1 MGIFDIFHKREYI
14 YNPNNIERFVDAQD
28 KDYEIALSEVRSGRK
43 RSHWIWYIFPQ
54 LKGLGRSAYAQHYGI
69 SGKDEAEAYLSHKK
83 LGGRLREITQALL
96 NVDGKSAQEIFGGLD
111 AMKVRSSMTLF
122 DAVSPNNIFM
132 LVLDKFYDGLRCP
145 LTMKML
151 YPNSSR
157 GGIIGAIIGDIVG
170 SRFEFNNYR
179 STDFELFDRGSDFT
193 DDTVMTI
200 AVADW
205 LLSGVPLANIMRD
218 WANEYPNRGY
228 GGMFYEW
235 LFPLDEGEMKPYN
248 SFGNGAGM
256 RVSPCGYYA
265 KTLDEALDLAKQSA
279 EITHNHPEGIKGAQA
294 IAAAIFLARQSKP
307 KDDIRLY
314 IEQTFGYNLHRTCDD
329 IRPTYEFNE
338 TCQGSCPEAI
348 IAFLESESYESAI
361 RLAISLGGD
370 SDTIACMTGSIAA
383 AYYGIPDWIEE
394 RVKDLC
400 LPSEMVEIIN
410 CFDAV
415 CADRTMSRI
424 TPSKITKLA
433 ETEVFV
439 FGSNIAGL
447 HAGGAARAAL
457 DNFGAI
463 WGQGVGLQGQSY
475 AIPTMQGGVDTIRP
489 YVDEFIA
496 FAIQHSELRFYVT
509 PIGCGI
515 AGFTPAEIA
524 PLFKNAVTVE
534 NIYLPKSFLS
544 VLESIK

>member
-1 MGIFDIFHKREYI
+1 MGIFDIFQKKNHI
-14 YNPNNIERFVDAQD
+14 YNPSDIERFVDAQD

-132 LVLDKFYDGLRCP
+132 QVLDKFYDGLRCP

-228 GGMFYEW
+228 GGMFYKW

-265 KTLDEALDLAKQSA
+265 KTLDEALELAKQSA
-279 EITHNHPEGIKGAQA
+279 EVTHNHPEGIKGAQA

-348 IAFLESESYESAI
+348 IAFLDSHDYESAV
-361 RLAISLGGD
+361 RLAVSLGGD
-370 SDTIACMTGSIAA
+370 ADTLACMAGGIAA
-383 AYYGIPDWIEE
+383 AYYGVPQWILKEGRKRLTKE
-394 RVKDLC
+394 MLEVVDKFDELC
-400 LPSEMVEIIN
+400 
-410 CFDAV
+410 
-415 CADRTMSRI
+415 
-424 TPSKITKLA
+424 
-433 ETEVFV
+433 
-439 FGSNIAGL
+439 
-447 HAGGAARAAL
+447 H
-457 DNFGAI
+457 
-463 WGQGVGLQGQSY
+463 QQ
-475 AIPTMQGGVDTIRP
+475 
-489 YVDEFIA
+489 
-496 FAIQHSELRFYVT
+496 
-509 PIGCGI
+509 
-515 AGFTPAEIA
+515 
-524 PLFKNAVTVE
+524 
-534 NIYLPKSFLS
+534 
-544 VLESIK
+544 